1 MAGVKKDLAKMNTII
16 KKKMTKMA
24 ENIAELLRRTKLTH

>member
-1 MAGVKKDLAKMNTII
+1 MAKMNTII

-24 ENIAELLRRTKLTH
+24 ENIAELLRRTRLTN